1 MRRWLTVGIVTG
13 LLGWAVAAPGAGAQ
27 STGPQCGDLIT
38 TSVVLTEDLNC
49 SGNGLEID
57 PSVQASAG
65 DVTIDLNGHRIQG
78 SGTGTGI
85 HAHILD
91 ETFAGT
97 LTITNGTVRGFQVG
111 VDLHD
116 LFPPV
121 QVTKLVVTDND
132 TGVFFHDPGFARLA
146 NSTIAKNHGAGV
158 LVVAA
163 DTDFEM
169 VDDQVRDNGGAGI
182 TTAGEDNFRRLQDS
196 FIAHNGGAGAQI
208 EDSPAIISGNTF
220 LGNAGTGLAIREREP
235 ALAPFYFVAAN
246 LAVGNGSGGMSVTG
260 PGSGDFPPVP
270 GTGNAAQHNAVFDC
284 IVIVCAKNRGQ
295 ARLQDAPSIALMPRH
310 DQLRSG

>member
-57 PSVQASAG
+57 PSVQAPSG

-97 LTITNGTVRGFQVG
+97 LTITNGTINGFQVG

-121 QVTKLVVTDND
+121 EVTKLVVMDND
-132 TGVFFHDPGFARLA
+132 TGVFLHDPGFARLS
-146 NSTIAKNHGAGV
+146 NSTVAKNRGVGV

-163 DTDFEM
+163 DTDFEL
-169 VDDQVRDNGGAGI
+169 VNDQVRDNGGDGI
-182 TTAGEDNFRRLQDS
+182 ATAGEDNFRRLQDS
-196 FIAHNGGAGAQI
+196 FIAHNGGDGARI

-220 LGNAGTGLAIREREP
+220 LGNGGTGLSIREREP
-235 ALAPFYFVAAN
+235 VLAPFYVVADNVADR
-246 LAVGNGSGGMSVTG
+246 NGAGGMIATRT
-260 PGSGDFPPVP
+260 PGVGDLPPVS
-270 GTGNAAQHNAVFDC
+270 GTGNSAKHNAVFDC

-295 ARLQDAPSIALMPRH
+295 ARLQDAPSIALMPLH
-310 DQLRSG
+310 D